1 MLLLV
6 FTIVSLL
13 KENAAADTLTPFFT
27 EKHVLEGKDVTLI
40 CNYTGNVQSLQ
51 WYRQYPGSKPENI
64 ILYFE
69 TSPKSEP
76 SLRLTAVADR
86 VIKREANGNA
96 IRANQPSEV
105 LTEGSSI
112 TLSCTYESGS
122 AYSLHWYRQMPGST
136 LEFLL
141 LIVKSTNLSP
151 SFLSFAV

>member
-13 KENAAADTLTPFFT
+13 KENAAADAPTPFFT

-40 CNYTGNVQSLQ
+40 CNYTGNVQNLQ

-76 SLRLTAVADR
+76 SLRLTAVADK
-86 VIKREANGNA
+86 VIKHMNLTISSTEVKDSAMYYCALEPTVTGNTTPPYK
-96 IRANQPSEV
+96 N
-105 LTEGSSI
+105 
-112 TLSCTYESGS
+112 
-122 AYSLHWYRQMPGST
+122 
-136 LEFLL
+136 
-141 LIVKSTNLSP
+141 
-151 SFLSFAV
+151 